1 MEQRKE
7 TGVVNQID
15 FILNE
20 IEELKALF
28 ILGRRLIPFLEEL
41 FNFVREIAPMLDEI
55 NKSLKESSN
64 KIPRASDGLTT
75 VTKTTEM
82 ATTEILDALD
92 EMSLKFGEIKGS
104 LNAIKLCNDKQKK
117 LARRMTRYFKRGD
130 FEGAKNLWEKF
141 SEVLKNCNGFDD
153 VLEKLSDAK
162 QSSDHI
168 MMALQFQDI
177 TAQQISA
184 INHLI
189 GSVQERLSLLLERLG
204 SFRGRNFV
212 EKFSEDNDKEGS
224 FNSLAEYVEP
234 GSKQEI
240 VDKVIKDLTIPAAN
254 GDSNPASQEE
264 IDKLFNKNEKKVR
277 HDNISDF

>member
-1 MEQRKE
+1 METRKE
-7 TGVVNQID
+7 TGIVNQID

-41 FNFVREIAPMLDEI
+41 FNFVREIAPVLDEI
-55 NKSLKESSN
+55 NKSLEESSS
-64 KIPRASDGLTT
+64 KIPRASNQLTK

-92 EMSLKFGEIKGS
+92 KMSLKFGEIKGF
-104 LNAIKLCNDKQKK
+104 LDAIKLCHEKQRK
-117 LARRMTRYFKRGD
+117 LARRMDRYFKNGD

-141 SEVLKNCNGFDD
+141 SEVLKNCDGFDD

-162 QSSDHI
+162 QSADDI

-189 GSVQERLSLLLERLG
+189 SSVQERLSNLLERLG
-204 SFRGRNFV
+204 SIENKSFAM
-212 EKFSEDNDKEGS
+212 KLPEDNSKEYS

-234 GSKQEI
+234 GSKQKI
-240 VDKVIKDLTIPAAN
+240 VDMVIKDLNTNIASEN
-254 GDSNPASQEE
+254 GSPASQEE
-264 IDKLFNKNEKKVR
+264 IDRLFNEGEKEKR
-277 HDNISDF
+277 E

>member
-1 MEQRKE
+1 MEARRE

-15 FILNE
+15 FILTE

-41 FNFVREIAPMLDEI
+41 FNFVKEIAPVLDEI
-55 NKSLKESSN
+55 NKSLEESSS
-64 KIPRASDGLTT
+64 KIPRASNQLNR

-92 EMSLKFGEIKGS
+92 EMSLKFGEIKGF
-104 LNAIKLCNDKQKK
+104 LNAIKLCHEKQKK
-117 LARRMTRYFKRGD
+117 LAQRMNKYFRRGD

-141 SEVLKNCNGFDD
+141 FEVLKNCDGFDD

-162 QSSDHI
+162 QSADNI

-189 GSVQERLSLLLERLG
+189 GSVQERLSNLLERLG
-204 SFRGRNFV
+204 SIENRNFV
-212 EKFSEDNDKEGS
+212 AKLPEDNNREGS

-234 GSKQEI
+234 GSKQKI
-240 VDKVIKDLTIPAAN
+240 VDKVIKDLTATVPNEN
-254 GDSNPASQEE
+254 GSPASQEE
-264 IDKLFNKNEKKVR
+264 IDRIFNEGEKEKREKLP
-277 HDNISDF
+277 

>member
-1 MEQRKE
+1 MEARRE
-7 TGVVNQID
+7 TGIVNQID

-41 FNFVREIAPMLDEI
+41 FNFVREIAPVLDEI
-55 NKSLKESSN
+55 NKSLEESSS
-64 KIPRASDGLTT
+64 KIPRASNQLSK

-92 EMSLKFGEIKGS
+92 EMSLKFGEIKGF
-104 LNAIKLCNDKQKK
+104 LNAIKLCHDKQKK
-117 LARRMTRYFKRGD
+117 LARRMDRYFKKRD
-130 FEGAKNLWEKF
+130 FEGAENLWGKF
-141 SEVLKNCNGFDD
+141 SEVLKNCDGFDD

-162 QSSDHI
+162 QSADNI

-189 GSVQERLSLLLERLG
+189 GSVQEKLSNLLERLG
-204 SFRGRNFV
+204 NIEHRSFGV
-212 EKFSEDNDKEGS
+212 KLAEDNNKEDS

-234 GSKQEI
+234 GSKQKI
-240 VDKVIKDLTIPAAN
+240 VDRVIKDLTNNIAN
-254 GDSNPASQEE
+254 GDGSPASQEE
-264 IDKLFNKNEKKVR
+264 IDRLFNEGEKEKR
-277 HDNISDF
+277 ER

>member
-1 MEQRKE
+1 MGARKE
-7 TGVVNQID
+7 TGIVNQID

-41 FNFVREIAPMLDEI
+41 FNFVREIAPVLDEI
-55 NKSLKESSN
+55 NKSLEESSN
-64 KIPRASDGLTT
+64 KIPRASNQLTK

-92 EMSLKFGEIKGS
+92 EMSLKFGEIKGF
-104 LNAIKLCNDKQKK
+104 LNAMKLCHDKQKK
-117 LARRMTRYFKRGD
+117 LARRMDRYLKKRD
-130 FEGAKNLWEKF
+130 FESAENLWGKF
-141 SEVLKNCNGFDD
+141 SEVLKNCDGFDD
-153 VLEKLSDAK
+153 ILEKLSDAK
-162 QSSDHI
+162 QSADNI

-189 GSVQERLSLLLERLG
+189 GSVQEKLSNLLERLG
-204 SFRGRNFV
+204 NIEHKSFGA
-212 EKFSEDNDKEGS
+212 KLPEDNNKDSS

-234 GSKQEI
+234 GSKQKI
-240 VDKVIKDLTIPAAN
+240 VDKVIKDLTNNIASED
-254 GDSNPASQEE
+254 GNPASQEE
-264 IDKLFNKNEKKVR
+264 IDRLFNEGEKERKE
-277 HDNISDF
+277 N

>member
-1 MEQRKE
+1 MEVRKE

-41 FNFVREIAPMLDEI
+41 FNFVREIAPVLDEI
-55 NKSLKESSN
+55 NKSLEESSS
-64 KIPRASDGLTT
+64 KIPRASNQLTR

-92 EMSLKFGEIKGS
+92 KMSLKFGEIRGF
-104 LNAIKLCNDKQKK
+104 LNAIKLCHEKQKK
-117 LARRMTRYFKRGD
+117 LALRMDRYFKKEN
-130 FEGAKNLWEKF
+130 FEGAKNLWGKF
-141 SEVLKNCNGFDD
+141 SEVLKNCDGFDD

-162 QSSDHI
+162 QNADNI

-184 INHLI
+184 INYLI
-189 GSVQERLSLLLERLG
+189 SSVQERLSNLLKRLG
-204 SFRGRNFV
+204 SIESKNFGP
-212 EKFSEDNDKEGS
+212 KLPEDNNKGDS
-224 FNSLAEYVEP
+224 FNSLAEYVQP
-234 GSKQEI
+234 GSKQKI
-240 VDKVIKDLTIPAAN
+240 IDKVIKDLTPTVPNEN
-254 GDSNPASQEE
+254 GSPASQEE
-264 IDKLFNKNEKKVR
+264 IDRLFNEGKKEKREKLP
-277 HDNISDF
+277 